1 MFDLAAAPY
10 VAYLFPVKPQSMRTP
25 VILAN
30 AGVPMLMLAFPAAFF
45 LLIPVVGIEWWLAR
59 RLAGITSAA
68 KVVGVAAANAVCML
82 AGWPLMWMALAAL
95 QIKLDPHGLSWPDS
109 PIQKIASV
117 TLEAAWLVPYSEHDL
132 YWKIPTAAMVLMIP
146 AFFVS
151 VVLER
156 CVLHFFWRS
165 EPSTELKRFVWRAN
179 IYSYALLIVFGLI
192 WLLYAIVDH
201 HYRREV

>member
-1 MFDLAAAPY
+1 ML
-10 VAYLFPVKPQSMRTP
+10 YLFLIRPQGMHVPVM
-25 VILAN
+25 LAN

-45 LLIPVVGIEWWLAR
+45 LLIPVIAIEWWIAR
-59 RLAGITSAA
+59 PLAGITPVA
-68 KVVGVAAANAVCML
+68 KIVGVSVANAVSTL
-82 AGWPLMWMALAAL
+82 AGWPLMLIALVAL

-109 PIQKIASV
+109 QLQKIASV
-117 TLEAAWLVPYSEHDL
+117 TLEAAWLVPYSEQNL

-151 VVLER
+151 IFLEL
-156 CVLHFFWRS
+156 CVLHFFWRT
-165 EPSTELKRFVWRAN
+165 EPSTERKQFVWRAN

-201 HYRREV
+201 HYHPEV

>member
-1 MFDLAAAPY
+1 MHVSF
-10 VAYLFPVKPQSMRTP
+10 
-25 VILAN
+25 ILAN

-45 LLIPVVGIEWWLAR
+45 LLIPVIGIEWWIAR
-59 RLAGITSAA
+59 RLAGIPPAA
-68 KVVGVAAANAVCML
+68 KIVGVAVANAISTL
-82 AGWPLMWMALAAL
+82 AGWPLMWIALAAL
-95 QIKLDPHGLSWPDS
+95 QIKLDPHGLSWSDS

-132 YWKIPTAAMVLMIP
+132 YWKVPTAAMVLMIP

-151 VVLER
+151 IFLER
-156 CVLHFFWRS
+156 CILHFLWRRES
-165 EPSTELKRFVWRAN
+165 PPERTRFVWRAN

-201 HYRREV
+201 HYHPQA